1 MISKYLWNV
10 LSTCYPKKPP
20 FSLAFFISFFFFQFQ
35 SEEVQDLQV
44 DLEVKEAGF
53 NNSFRENEES
63 HKEEIEILVSKIEQ
77 AKAEISDLNE
87 KLAR

>member
-1 MISKYLWNV
+1 M
-10 LSTCYPKKPP
+10 YPIT
-20 FSLAFFISFFFFQFQ
+20 FLFFKFQ